1 MYDETEVI
9 DFDIVI
15 TTANILTLSNEDQQG
30 RITPTKQFLLMKQF
44 DEAGCHI
51 IGLQETRHKRIIH
64 PNNDLYHIVGHP
76 ADARGH
82 DGVQMWFSKTKP
94 LYRDGPC
101 ISMKHLKVVT
111 STPTLL
117 IVKLDMPRW
126 KCLFITGRAPHSGRA
141 NHECLQFWTYV
152 SKHVRS
158 YANNMPIFFA
168 GDTNGHLGNHET
180 VAVGPHYAST
190 ENSPGSL
197 FHDWLLEHDLWAP
210 STFATT
216 HVCELNATFKSPDG
230 NHATRID
237 YVAIPHCINYHNV
250 QSWLDDTI
258 DFGGARIDHFAALCR
273 CQFGI
278 LGFKSPFQPS
288 KKQRKPSRH
297 VIAAQ
302 LRDPSSAVFLH
313 NALSNPAWHVDPHQ
327 SADHLAECTQRAL
340 NHLIPYARRWRRK
353 SHVDEST
360 WTLVEEKKQLFRQLK
375 SMKKVR
381 SNTILASVLRTSK
394 SLRTS
399 FNRHATPGT
408 FSVHRWMDEND

>member
-1 MYDETEVI
+1 MP
-9 DFDIVI
+9 
-15 TTANILTLSNEDQQG
+15 TTCRSSLLVTQTGTLGIMRQWQWG
-30 RITPTKQFLLMKQF
+30 PT
-44 DEAGCHI
+44 
-51 IGLQETRHKRIIH
+51 
-64 PNNDLYHIVGHP
+64 
-76 ADARGH
+76 
-82 DGVQMWFSKTKP
+82 
-94 LYRDGPC
+94 
-101 ISMKHLKVVT
+101 
-111 STPTLL
+111 
-117 IVKLDMPRW
+117 MPRL
-126 KCLFITGRAPHSGRA
+126 KILLDPS
-141 NHECLQFWTYV
+141 
-152 SKHVRS
+152 
-158 YANNMPIFFA
+158 
-168 GDTNGHLGNHET
+168 
-180 VAVGPHYAST
+180 ST
-190 ENSPGSL
+190 TGSL
-197 FHDWLLEHDLWAP
+197 NMTFGRLALLLRRTSASSTRPSSHQMAIMLLEL
-210 STFATT
+210 TT
-216 HVCELNATFKSPDG
+216 
-230 NHATRID
+230 D

-250 QSWLDDTI
+250 QSWIDDTI

-278 LGFKSPFQPS
+278 LGFKSPFQPR